1 MDAAL
6 PAPADLDAASPG
18 SVCVAAV
25 WDEKKAPGAHRAAG
39 RNQLVLVLE
48 P

>member
-6 PAPADLDAASPG
+6 PTHADLDAASPG
-18 SVCVAAV
+18 SVCVAAALD
-25 WDEKKAPGAHRAAG
+25 WKKAPGAHRAAG